1 MKYPPFYGG
10 VFIAMESQAVPPC
23 MCYTMVKRGGEGG
36 ANMHIYDVQN
46 RTPEQPEMLFLAPA
60 VRREGE
66 SPILHFR
73 RKVCFSNAIAANM
86 RRCNRSSAQ
95 SKTAQSGY
103 ARGGNGKA
111 SSFDC

>member
-10 VFIAMESQAVPPC
+10 IFIAMESLAVPPC
-23 MCYTMVKRGGEGG
+23 MCYIMVKRGGEGG

-60 VRREGE
+60 VRREGK
-66 SPILHFR
+66 SLILRFR

-86 RRCNRSSAQ
+86 RRCS
-95 SKTAQSGY
+95 
-103 ARGGNGKA
+103 
-111 SSFDC
+111 